1 MNKTNPRKVVT
12 DEARLSYLFV
22 HTPHAIADGQASKY
36 SCSTIIPKDDV
47 KTINAVKEA
56 IKAAYEEGK
65 SKFGKN
71 APTLENIKTPL
82 RDGDAER
89 PDDPAYKNSYFINA
103 NSTRKPQVVD
113 ADCNPII
120 DENGIKSGDYGR
132 VCIMMYAYN
141 ANGNKG
147 IAAGLQSIMKLRD
160 GEALGGVSSPK
171 DDFLPFADD
180 DKSDDFLK

>member
-12 DEARLSYLFV
+12 NEVRLSYLFAFK
-22 HTPHAIADGQASKY
+22 PHAIADGQASKY
-36 SCSTIIPKDDV
+36 SCSVIIPKSDV
-47 KTINAVKEA
+47 TTVNAIKEA

-65 SKFGKN
+65 SKFGKT
-71 APTLENIKTPL
+71 APALQNLKTPL

-89 PDDPAYKNSYFINA
+89 SEDPAYKDSYFINA
-103 NSTRKPQVVD
+103 NSTRKPSVVD

-120 DENGIKSGDYGR
+120 DENDIKSGDYGR
-132 VCIMMYAYN
+132 VSIMMYAYN